1 MIMMKIRLGTVVAVT
16 GSRNSL
22 SKVKVCTASTA
33 LQILTP
39 PFCGGGSSVVT
50 LQKTDMGPS
59 DLLCNFAHALEVW
72 MKAHRR

>member
-1 MIMMKIRLGTVVAVT
+1 MHECDENDAEDCG
-16 GSRNSL
+16 GRNSL

-59 DLLCNFAHALEVW
+59 DLSCNFAHVLELEVW
-72 MKAHRR
+72 MKADIR